1 MAILARKIRMC
12 YQEKRKWML
21 GREEKC
27 SSITGSVL
35 PPFYMYKL
43 GFSES
48 ILGPLGV
55 KTELNI

>member
-1 MAILARKIRMC
+1 
-12 YQEKRKWML
+12 ML

-55 KTELNI
+55 KNRAQYLINNNYIVIE

>member
-1 MAILARKIRMC
+1 
-12 YQEKRKWML
+12 ML